1 MDTQYCRSAPSPRYV
16 ELLDLYKNMH
26 DDGQDAEGIPADQMF
41 AGQSLAP
48 LVQVIKQVVDRFQ
61 PRTLLDY
68 GAGKGMLYG
77 GPIEIE
83 DTTYESVKAYW
94 GVDKVTCYDPGY
106 APFSELPN
114 GRFDGV
120 ICTDVLEHIPEEDL
134 PWILEELFAYARVFV
149 FGNIANYPAR
159 KHLPNGENAHCT
171 IKPRPWWEE
180 LIGGIAKGFPNTRY
194 VFTVDSFV
202 PDAQN
207 GMTKATEVVAG

>member
-1 MDTQYCRSAPSPRYV
+1 MDTDYSRSAPSPRYV
-16 ELLDLYKNMH
+16 ELLSLYKDMH
-26 DDGQDAEGIPADQMF
+26 DDGQEEEGIPADQMF
-41 AGQSLAP
+41 AGHSLVP

-77 GPIEIE
+77 PPIIIE
-83 DTTYESVKAYW
+83 DTTYQSVAAYW
-94 GVDKVTCYDPGY
+94 GVDQVTCYDPGY
-106 APFSELPN
+106 EPFSKLPE

-134 PWILEELFAYARVFV
+134 SWILEELFSYAKAFV

-171 IKPRPWWEE
+171 IKPRSWWAD
-180 LIGGIAKGFPNTRY
+180 LIGGIATRFPSTRY
-194 VFTVDSFV
+194 VFTVDSIAS
-202 PDAQN
+202 DNNN
-207 GMTKATEVVAG
+207 GLTKATEVIAG